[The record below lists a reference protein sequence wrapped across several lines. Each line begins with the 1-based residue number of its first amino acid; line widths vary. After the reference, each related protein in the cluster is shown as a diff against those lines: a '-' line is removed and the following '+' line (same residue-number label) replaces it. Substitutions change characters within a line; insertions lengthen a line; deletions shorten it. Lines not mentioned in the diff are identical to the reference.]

1 MSKDTLVNSSLF
13 RVTKLPLG
21 LAMLGALALAGCNV
35 QFGFGPNGKFGDLAK
50 NESAPLVI
58 PVEAV
63 APERGDIS
71 TYFETSTR
79 VEAERRV
86 DVASKGSARCVKIL
100 ADEGD
105 TVEQGDILA
114 ELDQAEAQAQ
124 YDQSSIQVKQNETA
138 YLLSK
143 RQFDEGLGTQMDM
156 DNNFFA
162 HEQSLATLK
171 SQKLLLD
178 NLTIRAPIGGVITSR
193 QIHEGMLVG
202 SGDIVFNIVDPTSFM
217 LAIAPPE
224 KELSRLKIGQ
234 QAEVRIDALPGRVYK
249 AKIRRINPSVD
260 PVTGTI
266 KVILDFD
273 DELRD
278 KLRESAF
285 SRVKLVMSTRKNVV
299 LIPKEAIVEESGK
312 KYVFI
317 VERSEDET
325 VSLATDSDKDE
336 KDDGSISTTE
346 VEASVES
353 EKDPAKAVEEI
364 PVYTA
369 KRVEVQTAL
378 EDSDRIQVFSGVTD
392 LDLMVINGQH
402 SLKDGAKVR
411 LTNVQTE
418 LLSKSGLSADELL
431 DAAKEKRK
439 EGGNENSSKDQG
451 RRGRGKF

>member
-1 MSKDTLVNSSLF
+1 
-13 RVTKLPLG
+13 
-21 LAMLGALALAGCNV
+21 
-35 QFGFGPNGKFGDLAK
+35 
-50 NESAPLVI
+50 
-58 PVEAV
+58 
-63 APERGDIS
+63 
-71 TYFETSTR
+71 
-79 VEAERRV
+79 
-86 DVASKGSARCVKIL
+86 
-100 ADEGD
+100 
-105 TVEQGDILA
+105 
-114 ELDQAEAQAQ
+114 
-124 YDQSSIQVKQNETA
+124 
-138 YLLSK
+138 
-143 RQFDEGLGTQMDM
+143 
-156 DNNFFA
+156 
-162 HEQSLATLK
+162 
-171 SQKLLLD
+171 
-178 NLTIRAPIGGVITSR
+178 
-193 QIHEGMLVG
+193 
-202 SGDIVFNIVDPTSFM
+202 
-217 LAIAPPE
+217 
-224 KELSRLKIGQ
+224 
-234 QAEVRIDALPGRVYK
+234 
-249 AKIRRINPSVD
+249 
-260 PVTGTI
+260 
-266 KVILDFD
+266 
-273 DELRD
+273 
-278 KLRESAF
+278 
-285 SRVKLVMSTRKNVV
+285 MSTRKNVV